1 MITTESFCRNRR
13 QESTHRTSMR
23 LSYRFESCI
32 PFFTEKRS
40 PGKEGKNCCRS
51 DRDVRFRLQGFDR
64 SMTFVVTQDP
74 LDTTVVDFWRM
85 IVEHGVSTIVML
97 SELGCSPTQTK
108 CHPYWPVNS
117 ELICEY
123 VKVKFVKEEA
133 NDFYIRRDF
142 EIFNT
147 KVSHTPSKTFLN
159 VAWLMEPRVP

>member
-1 MITTESFCRNRR
+1 
-13 QESTHRTSMR
+13 
-23 LSYRFESCI
+23 
-32 PFFTEKRS
+32 
-40 PGKEGKNCCRS
+40 
-51 DRDVRFRLQGFDR
+51 
-64 SMTFVVTQDP
+64 MTFVVTQDP

-123 VKVKFVKEEA
+123 VKVKFLKEEA

-147 KVSHTPSKTFLN
+147 KVSFPEFLN
-159 VAWLMEPRVP
+159 RSMMVRRSMVFRSWELRDNPVVVS

>member
-1 MITTESFCRNRR
+1 
-13 QESTHRTSMR
+13 
-23 LSYRFESCI
+23 
-32 PFFTEKRS
+32 
-40 PGKEGKNCCRS
+40 
-51 DRDVRFRLQGFDR
+51 
-64 SMTFVVTQDP
+64 MTFIVTQDP

-123 VKVKFVKEEA
+123 VRVKFLKEES

-142 EIFNT
+142 EIFNA
-147 KVSHTPSKTFLN
+147 KVSLIIQVSSSYDLFPFTIYEESHAIATPLICFLLS
-159 VAWLMEPRVP
+159 VS